1 MDADKILRLQQIAK
15 SYTREQMYRLN
26 IEYYDKIEHLYEICF
41 RIEDDIDAEI
51 ETEDYE
57 EMVAKYH

>member
-1 MDADKILRLQQIAK
+1 MNDIVSLINMEK
-15 SYTREQMYRLN
+15 S
-26 IEYYDKIEHLYEICF
+26 KIEHLYEICF